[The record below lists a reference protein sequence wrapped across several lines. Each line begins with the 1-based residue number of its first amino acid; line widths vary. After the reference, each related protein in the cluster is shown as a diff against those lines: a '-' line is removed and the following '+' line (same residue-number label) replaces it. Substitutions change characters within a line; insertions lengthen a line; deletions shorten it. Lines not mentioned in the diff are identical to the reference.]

1 MTREEP
7 PQGLHSG
14 SGVERLVDAL
24 TSAVLDADEQAIVE
38 QARDAGEDIAEAA
51 ADLRREFLA
60 RVAAARQGQS
70 ATLEDKQSISSGS
83 RSAPEDEDESQ
94 SIPIKIGRYP
104 ILRRLGAG
112 GMGVVY
118 VAYDEVLDRR
128 LAIKVLH
135 AQVWDRD
142 GRRRERLL
150 REAQAMARVSH
161 PNLVTVHEVGAAD
174 GQLFVAMEFVSG
186 LTLKEWM
193 QPSEKEERRH
203 WRAVVDVFCQI
214 AQGLAAIHDAGLV
227 HRDVKPA
234 NVLIGDDG
242 RVRVLDLGLVGFD
255 QGEQGN
261 TQESDARASASRK
274 LRKPGDQDSGKGTN
288 EDKNE
293 ADTGDETDAQRSPNP
308 VAFESTWSGHSSSL
322 NRLASPLTLTG
333 EFLGTPA
340 YMSREQF
347 LGVELTPAS
356 DMFSLCVAL
365 FEALYGVHPFMGK
378 TLFQL
383 QANVIGGHIAAPPDT
398 HDVPA
403 WLHALV
409 VRGLA
414 MNPGDR
420 PPSMRALASAL
431 SADPSRARRRRLA
444 TLVVASF
451 AAVVAVVVTRVQ
463 TAPPKPS
470 CDNGRQNIGV

>member
-1 MTREEP
+1 M
-7 PQGLHSG
+7 
-14 SGVERLVDAL
+14 
-24 TSAVLDADEQAIVE
+24 
-38 QARDAGEDIAEAA
+38 
-51 ADLRREFLA
+51 
-60 RVAAARQGQS
+60 
-70 ATLEDKQSISSGS
+70 
-83 RSAPEDEDESQ
+83 
-94 SIPIKIGRYP
+94 
-104 ILRRLGAG
+104 
-112 GMGVVY
+112 
-118 VAYDEVLDRR
+118 
-128 LAIKVLH
+128 
-135 AQVWDRD
+135 
-142 GRRRERLL
+142 
-150 REAQAMARVSH
+150 
-161 PNLVTVHEVGAAD
+161 
-174 GQLFVAMEFVSG
+174 
-186 LTLKEWM
+186 
-193 QPSEKEERRH
+193 
-203 WRAVVDVFCQI
+203 
-214 AQGLAAIHDAGLV
+214 
-227 HRDVKPA
+227 
-234 NVLIGDDG
+234 
-242 RVRVLDLGLVGFD
+242 
-255 QGEQGN
+255 
-261 TQESDARASASRK
+261 
-274 LRKPGDQDSGKGTN
+274 
-288 EDKNE
+288 
-293 ADTGDETDAQRSPNP
+293 
-308 VAFESTWSGHSSSL
+308 
-322 NRLASPLTLTG
+322 TLTG

-470 CDNGRQNIGV
+470 CDNGRQNIGVVWNPERSQEVESAIAGIDRPYAPDLAGRIGATIDQYTDSWSAAHDRICREYSRGAHSEALFDARMACLDRRRRVLTETLDILADADIDVLENAGQMLARLPRIEACDDLSTLSGTIGPSVSEAAELETRLVRAEALANAGRIGEASTITGEVALEAEERHLPKLQASALLTQARATMLMPQDSQHTLELLEQALAIAVSEGLDQLAAEAMIRRLYTRGLLRGGAEVALA